1 MSVDMVEGDRVL
13 VSFEVQ
19 SSAAALHRLVG
30 GDRPGALRLLLAGL
44 DGLAA
49 LTLAELSAD
58 AAVEVAAALLAA
70 QDRLQALAVQA
81 VAEVETRQLYRLAGA
96 DSTGSWMDQQHA
108 SMSKAHV
115 ALARKLDRVP
125 QLTARIAEG
134 GISVDGAVDVAR
146 ALDRLRPYVDRP
158 DGLIDG
164 QPAEQAVGGVIGD
177 GVRQLVAEG
186 YGGVADTDP
195 RLVRLR

>member
-81 VAEVETRQLYRLAGA
+81 VAEVETRQLYR
-96 DSTGSWMDQQHA
+96 
-108 SMSKAHV
+108 
-115 ALARKLDRVP
+115 
-125 QLTARIAEG
+125 
-134 GISVDGAVDVAR
+134 
-146 ALDRLRPYVDRP
+146 
-158 DGLIDG
+158 
-164 QPAEQAVGGVIGD
+164 
-177 GVRQLVAEG
+177 
-186 YGGVADTDP
+186 
-195 RLVRLR
+195 